1 MFRMQRV
8 AFDIDDN
15 NNDERLRTNVITTL
29 VTDREAQ
36 ELEQLESSRKYL
48 AHRMARLEKRMKGVL
63 YRESAA
69 VERENRL
76 SRLEAD
82 LNSTK
87 EAMAFNATRQDAT
100 QDRLHGSLLELLES
114 VENLDDRVDAC
125 LPEVR
130 KEISKIEF
138 TVARI
143 NASVAIIKEDQVSP
157 AVKYHLLCTYCIIIY
172 YNIEKFTQAYFFKL
186 ERPFFYYL
194 NMLNRWTG
202 FLQIVRVKIKVS
214 TSRCLT

>member
-1 MFRMQRV
+1 V
-8 AFDIDDN
+8 AFGVDN
-15 NNDERLRTNVITTL
+15 NNNNIERLRTNVITTV
-29 VTDREAQ
+29 VTDQEAQ
-36 ELEQLESSRKYL
+36 ELEQLESSHKYL

-82 LNSTK
+82 LNATK
-87 EAMAFNATRQDAT
+87 EALAFNATRQDAT
-100 QDRLHGSLLELLES
+100 QDRLHGSMLELLES

-157 AVKYHLLCTYCIIIY
+157 AIYIYHLLCINVPTYLCHCIIR
-172 YNIEKFTQAYFFKL
+172 L
-186 ERPFFYYL
+186 
-194 NMLNRWTG
+194 
-202 FLQIVRVKIKVS
+202 
-214 TSRCLT
+214 